1 MWKIIIIDKNNVN
14 IIIIQFAIIII
25 ISIIKYCYDILLL
38 I

>member
-14 IIIIQFAIIII
+14 IIIIQFTIIII